1 MKSTGR
7 QIGESLVFSAI
18 IAVLIFGLQ
27 QITGSEKFIHSGI
40 SGIMIF
46 STLLGV
52 LVAFIAGW
60 GISSFDE
67 QSRPNIFLGITALR
81 MLLSMIFI
89 GVMLFTGIEERI
101 VWVADFFGVYLFYL
115 VFEIV
120 SILSNLRAIS
130 AEGEKS

>member
-7 QIGESLVFSAI
+7 QIVESLIFSI
-18 IAVLIFGLQ
+18 IVALLILVLK
-27 QITGSEKFIHSGI
+27 QIPGSDRFIHTGI
-40 SGIMIF
+40 WGIMIF
-46 STLLGV
+46 SAILG
-52 LVAFIAGW
+52 LIVAFIAGW
-60 GISSFDE
+60 GISTFDE
-67 QSRPNIFLGITALR
+67 GSRPNIFLGITALR

-89 GVMLFTGIEERI
+89 GIVLFAGIDERI
-101 VWVADFFGVYLFYL
+101 VWVADFFGVYLLYL

>member
-7 QIGESLVFSAI
+7 QIVESLIFSI
-18 IAVLIFGLQ
+18 VLSMIIFGLSL
-27 QITGSEKFIHSGI
+27 IHGSEKFIHSGI
-40 SGIMIF
+40 WGIMIF
-46 STLLGV
+46 SAILGA

-81 MLLSMIFI
+81 MLISMIFI
-89 GVMLFTGIEERI
+89 GIILFTGIDDRI
-101 VWVADFFGVYLFYL
+101 LWVADFFGVYLFYL

-130 AEGEKS
+130 AEGEKT

>member
-7 QIGESLVFSAI
+7 LIVESLIFSV
-18 IAVLIFGLQ
+18 VLALILFGLTH
-27 QITGSEKFIHSGI
+27 IEGSERFIHPGI
-40 SGIMIF
+40 WGIMIF
-46 STLLGV
+46 SAFLGA

-60 GISSFDE
+60 GISTFDE
-67 QSRPNIFLGITALR
+67 QSRPNIFLGLTVLR
-81 MLLSMIFI
+81 MLVSMIFI
-89 GVMLFTGIEERI
+89 GIVLFTGIEDRI

-130 AEGEKS
+130 AEGEKT

>member
-7 QIGESLVFSAI
+7 QMLESLVFSMILSAI
-18 IAVLIFGLQ
+18 IIGLS
-27 QITGSEKFIHSGI
+27 QIPGAERFIHSGI
-40 SGIMIF
+40 WGILIF
-46 STLLGV
+46 SALLGL
-52 LVAFIAGW
+52 LVSFIAGW
-60 GISSFDE
+60 GISTFDA

-89 GVMLFTGIEERI
+89 GVVLFTGIEDRI

>member
-7 QIGESLVFSAI
+7 QIIESLIFSVVVALI
-18 IAVLIFGLQ
+18 ILGLS
-27 QITGSEKFIHSGI
+27 QIEGADRFIHSGI
-40 SGIMIF
+40 WGIMIF
-46 STLLGV
+46 SAVLGV
-52 LVAFIAGW
+52 IVAFIAGW

-81 MLLSMIFI
+81 MLLSMVFI
-89 GVMLFTGIEERI
+89 GIVLFTGIDDRI
-101 VWVADFFGVYLFYL
+101 TWVADFFGVYLFYL